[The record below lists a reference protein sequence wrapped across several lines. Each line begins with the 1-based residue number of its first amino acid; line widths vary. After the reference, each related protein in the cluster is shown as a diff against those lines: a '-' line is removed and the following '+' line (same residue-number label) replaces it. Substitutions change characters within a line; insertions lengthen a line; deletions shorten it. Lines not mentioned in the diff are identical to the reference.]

1 MIVYEMDDLIKMYQE
16 GTLPEGEKV
25 FRYKASYGL
34 ERWIHLDELKI
45 QSGFS
50 NIYPNQKFVDRF
62 SGIINTNHTNKP
74 SNDNTNNS

>member
-1 MIVYEMDDLIKMYQE
+1 MIIYEMEQLIKMYQE

-25 FRYKASYGL
+25 FKYRADYGL
-34 ERWIHLDELKI
+34 EKWVHIDELKI

-62 SGIINTNHTNKP
+62 SGVVNKHHDP
-74 SNDNTNNS
+74 KS

>member
-1 MIVYEMDDLIKMYQE
+1 MIVYEMEELIKMYQE

-34 ERWIHLDELKI
+34 EKWIHVDELKI

-50 NIYPNQKFVDRF
+50 NIYPSQKFVDKF
-62 SGIINTNHTNKP
+62 TGIVSRQHDPK
-74 SNDNTNNS
+74 SQH